1 MKRSKSCR
9 KAISRKMFVESLES
23 RSVMAG
29 DFFHNFV
36 LPEDADASGSVTP
49 LDALVVI
56 NRINQSVEGNPTD
69 ANPTSRFGM
78 VDVDADSKVTP
89 LDALVVIDSL
99 NSSLV
104 SGPRASRVKVQ
115 RRIERIEQAIAA
127 KELPPSM
134 TLDDA
139 HSTLETLRKGGQPE
153 LGDHV
158 IDGVLRRKQDEI
170 PSPSDPSALIEEVI
184 IEDGIEQAELERP
197 EGFEEALEGGAGH
210 GMEVDTDTMDILYE
224 VPGNPRAYADDASE
238 SAAPIIVAVD
248 GQVRNFLSISAAD
261 SGLRVRVQ
269 INDGT
274 VTQPGRWGDRVTGV
288 WRYLT
293 PDKIQVWGKWSYPA
307 SDPSQVSLAVQW
319 RYDGPLLR
327 PERVLSGDFSDYTNP
342 ANYSISQESR
352 LHAGYLNSPAGFS
365 VNWLP
370 GSPANFDYWAPS
382 EEALAYWFPGT
393 GPASGIAAPFEAVKA
408 ALGSLPN
415 FTDNGDSFGADF
427 STSPG
432 FPGVQPVLDVLRTI
446 NGIMRASRQVQIGF
460 G

>member
-69 ANPTSRFGM
+69 ADPTSRSGM
-78 VDVDADSKVTP
+78 LDVDADSEVTP

-99 NSSLV
+99 NSRLV
-104 SGPRASRVKVQ
+104 SGPRASRVNVQ
-115 RRIERIEQAIAA
+115 RRIERIEQAIATND
-127 KELPPSM
+127 LPPSM

-170 PSPSDPSALIEEVI
+170 PSPSDASPLIDDVI
-184 IEDGIEQAELERP
+184 IEDGIEQDELEGP
-197 EGFEEALEGGAGH
+197 EGFEEALEGGAGN
-210 GMEVDTDTMDILYE
+210 GMEVDTDTTDTNDILYE

-238 SAAPIIVAVD
+238 FATPIIVAVD
-248 GQVRNFLSISAAD
+248 GQVRNFLRISAAD

-293 PDKIQVWGKWSYPA
+293 PDKIQVWGKWSYPV
-307 SDPSQVSLAVQW
+307 SEPSQVSLAVQW
-319 RYDGPLLR
+319 RYDGPLLH
-327 PERVLSGDFSDYTNP
+327 PERISSGGFSDYTNP

-352 LHAGYLNSPAGFS
+352 LYAGYLNGPASFL

-370 GSPANFDYWAPS
+370 GSPANFLYHAPS

-393 GPASGIAAPFEAVKA
+393 VPASGTSPFEAVKV
-408 ALGSLPN
+408 ALRSLPN
-415 FTDNGDSFGADF
+415 FTDN
-427 STSPG
+427 
-432 FPGVQPVLDVLRTI
+432 R
-446 NGIMRASRQVQIGF
+446 
-460 G
+460 